1 MAKKDIAEKSLE
13 GLNDVFAD
21 IINVLLFAGKE
32 IVKEDELEQ
41 GIERETYIGESG
53 LREQERDRSK
63 FWKKNN
69 IRISYFGFENETEP
83 ENDMPFRVIGYD
95 GAGYRDQIY
104 TYMDDDGKRH
114 KSMVRYPV
122 ITLVLNLN
130 YKHKWNKA
138 RSIHEALGD
147 RIPDELK
154 RYVKD
159 YKLNIFDIA
168 FLSKNE
174 VMMFKSDFGIVADYL
189 YQMRTNG
196 DYVPTDRTIVHVR
209 EVLNFMS
216 SVTDDNRFKETTD
229 ELLKGDEPKNMCTVL
244 DKIEKKGR
252 EEGEGKLIIK
262 LIQKKLQKGKTS
274 DQIADELEETIELI
288 DSIISAINSLPP
300 ESRTDDN
307 IFKLW
312 KSGNLNNDSQTQN

>member
-1 MAKKDIAEKSLE
+1 M
-13 GLNDVFAD
+13 
-21 IINVLLFAGKE
+21 
-32 IVKEDELEQ
+32 
-41 GIERETYIGESG
+41 
-53 LREQERDRSK
+53 
-63 FWKKNN
+63 
-69 IRISYFGFENETEP
+69 
-83 ENDMPFRVIGYD
+83 
-95 GAGYRDQIY
+95 
-104 TYMDDDGKRH
+104 
-114 KSMVRYPV
+114 
-122 ITLVLNLN
+122 
-130 YKHKWNKA
+130 
-138 RSIHEALGD
+138 
-147 RIPDELK
+147 
-154 RYVKD
+154 KD

-216 SVTDDNRFKETTD
+216 SVTDDKRFMETTD
-229 ELLKGDEPKNMCTVL
+229 EFLKGDEPKNMCTVL
-244 DKIEKKGR
+244 DKIENKGR
-252 EEGEGKLIIK
+252 EEGVAIGEAKHIIK